1 MDTVLKPVGEP
12 LSWYPGSA
20 TIEVANTISGLRVVV
35 AAGGEKDRFLEV
47 HVPYARAFQVLDDSD
62 MLEYWG
68 PGQPLGTHS
77 VYRVMAGG
85 WVDRTAGSYFHVTST
100 IEEMRE
106 WLVVSDAGPCVTFVS
121 VYEPALREYGD
132 GV

>member
-1 MDTVLKPVGEP
+1 MDTVLEPVGEA

-47 HVPYARAFQVLDDSD
+47 HVPFAKAFQVLDDSD

-68 PGQPLGTHS
+68 PGKPLGTHS
-77 VYRVMAGG
+77 VFRVKSGG
-85 WVDRTAGSYFHVTST
+85 WVDRVSGNYFHVTSA
-100 IEEMRE
+100 IPELRE
-106 WLVVSDAGPCVTFVS
+106 WLVVSDVGPCVTLISF
-121 VYEPALREYGD
+121 YEPTLREYGS